1 MGAVADGIGRVWLD
15 TTLSNADALWPWL
28 ADDEMR
34 SGVKREPIE

>member
-28 ADDEMR
+28 ADDDAVASAR
-34 SGVKREPIE
+34 TH